1 MCGDCLLQ
9 AFCYYKAVVHL
20 DVLPILFLQQTLVI
34 GLDAKCEV
42 RAGND
47 VSPVTSQSHFV
58 SFLSRQNQNLVAVIL
73 VTHEGLADVGLP
85 D

>member
-1 MCGDCLLQ
+1 MLTVFVE
-9 AFCYYKAVVHL
+9 ACYYKSIFHL

-34 GLDAKCEV
+34 GFDAKCEV

-58 SFLSRQNQNLVAVIL
+58 PYLSRQNQNLVAVIL
-73 VTHEGLADVGLP
+73 MTYGGLADMSLP